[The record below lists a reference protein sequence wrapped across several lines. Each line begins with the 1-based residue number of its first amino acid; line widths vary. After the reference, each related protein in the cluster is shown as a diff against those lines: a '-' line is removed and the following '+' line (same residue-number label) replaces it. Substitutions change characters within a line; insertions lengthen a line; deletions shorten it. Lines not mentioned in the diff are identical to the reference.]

1 MGTPFKMKGSPMARN
16 FGIGSPLHE
25 TAWEKIK
32 TAAKKGASNVKES
45 LSKTYDKASQIGMG
59 LKAVS
64 KVKTPNTTYHRGETA
79 LPGER
84 SVKAFVK
91 GYKAEKKSDEKT
103 ANLKNRPKAPKVKPP
118 TMEQNIKNVQGMKKR
133 QKTVNKINKANPG
146 LNLKY

>member
-25 TAWEKIK
+25 TTWEKF
-32 TAAKKGASNVKES
+32 KGKVKSTASNV
-45 LSKTYDKASQIGMG
+45 YDKASQIGMG

-103 ANLKNRPKAPKVKPP
+103 ANLKNRPKAPKVKQP